1 MLIVTKIVFV
11 CQSDGK
17 PDELKGSCPV
27 QSGGKSGDNIKG
39 LPITIGNGES
49 FNFADTFRIDEKT

>member
-17 PDELKGSCPV
+17 PEERKGSCPV
-27 QSGGKSGDNIKG
+27 YSGGKSGDNIKG
-39 LPITIGNGES
+39 LPITIRGTPG
-49 FNFADTFRIDEKT
+49 THVL